1 LPARVPFAFELTQ
14 RISRLQGESARSPKR
29 GPPAFAF
36 SRFESRRAE
45 GCQRPGFRIQI
56 IFLHPDCGTTFWK
69 TSTLNHIYEKI
80 CLIHNHRSNRRR
92 VCGFLHATTG
102 DNWNFDHGGDSR
114 LAVAI
119 TGTKEEDH
127 HQEEGQD
134 RSVAFACGRIRI
146 AFADTLK
153 SVGARS

>member
-1 LPARVPFAFELTQ
+1 MSAPRFSNTNYFLA
-14 RISRLQGESARSPKR
+14 SRLRNDILE
-29 GPPAFAF
+29 
-36 SRFESRRAE
+36 
-45 GCQRPGFRIQI
+45 
-56 IFLHPDCGTTFWK
+56 DVNV
-69 TSTLNHIYEKI
+69 NHIYEKI

-127 HQEEGQD
+127 HQEEGPH